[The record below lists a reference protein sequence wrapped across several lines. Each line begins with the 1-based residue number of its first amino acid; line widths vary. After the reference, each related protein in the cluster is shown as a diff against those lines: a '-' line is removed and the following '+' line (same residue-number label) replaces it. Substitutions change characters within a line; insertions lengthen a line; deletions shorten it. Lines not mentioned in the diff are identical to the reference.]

1 MFEVSYMIEVEQTLS
16 QGSRQI
22 MYFKEGAFSRLW
34 NFCHTFALFISAAE
48 REERESDGGGRFTF
62 LIV

>member
-1 MFEVSYMIEVEQTLS
+1 
-16 QGSRQI
+16 

-34 NFCHTFALFISAAE
+34 NFCHNLFISAAE